1 MQREGGVLMDA
12 AKDSKAS
19 TGEMG
24 ASSSMRALSLPEN
37 PEFAPPTGLETSIC
51 LLDNGALHVS
61 MGAKNQPEVISYIAR
76 VRRIF
81 RQTGRDVTLVDS
93 DIQTI
98 TQLYLS
104 GKTTSRRLDS
114 SAMQR
119 QANLLIQDAVKAR
132 SSDIHIRIERNRTR
146 VFFRVLGD
154 LVEQRQHEQTP
165 ELGGSLIRTLYVSMS
180 DESDATY
187 KERERQDAVIND
199 IAKLPPGLFGVRIV
213 RAPTNV
219 GEVMVLRVLYDTSA
233 TQGTLLALG
242 YSEAQ
247 LECIETMMAKPTG
260 INFISGPTGSGK
272 STTLQRALAQVY
284 AETMGR
290 KNIITVEDPTEYVI
304 KGAVQTSVTNANSD
318 EERAKQYIG
327 AIRAAM
333 RMDPD
338 ILMISEVRDFASARA
353 ALQAAMTGHQVYTTI
368 HANSS
373 MHIFD
378 RLLDLGMDLSL
389 LTDETLVTG
398 LVAQRLIKVLCP
410 RCKLPLQEALSR
422 SQAISRRQMDRIF
435 RTVKLGAGAE
445 SVCLKGEGCPDCLG
459 SGYVGRTVVAEVIS
473 PDGIFMDYMRG
484 RDKRGAE
491 RHWRSKL
498 GGTSMLGHAI
508 DKIGTGMVD
517 PRDVESQLGFLTDEL
532 NRMDFLKAV

>member
-1 MQREGGVLMDA
+1 MDTTKAAGSLGGNLPP
-12 AKDSKAS
+12 AS
-19 TGEMG
+19 EPYPI
-24 ASSSMRALSLPEN
+24 SVPEN
-37 PEFAPPTGLETSIC
+37 PEYCPPAGLETSLC
-51 LLDNGALHVS
+51 LLSDGSLHVS
-61 MGAKNQPEVISYIAR
+61 MGAKTQPEIISYIAR
-76 VRRIF
+76 VRRVF
-81 RQTGRDVTLVDS
+81 RQNGREIRVIDS
-93 DIQTI
+93 DIQTVG
-98 TQLYLS
+98 QLYKL
-104 GKTTSRRLDS
+104 GQRVARRIDS
-114 SAMQR
+114 STTQR
-119 QANLLIQDAVKAR
+119 ICGQLITDAVKSG

-154 LVEQRQHEQTP
+154 LVEQRQHEQTV
-165 ELGGSLIRTLYVSMS
+165 EIGQLLIRTLYVSMS

-199 IAKLPPGLFGVRIV
+199 TSKLPSGLFGVRIV
-213 RAPTNV
+213 RSPTNV
-219 GEVMVLRVLYDTSA
+219 GEIMVLRILYDTSA
-233 TQGTLLALG
+233 TQGTLAALG
-242 YSEAQ
+242 YAESQLVAIEA
-247 LECIETMMAKPTG
+247 MMAKPTG

-272 STTLQRALAQVY
+272 STTLQRALAQVFS
-284 AETMGR
+284 ETLGR

-304 KGAVQTSVTNANSD
+304 TGAVQTSVTNASTD

-353 ALQAAMTGHQVYTTI
+353 ALQASMTGHQVYTTI
-368 HANSS
+368 HANSA

-398 LVAQRLIKVLCP
+398 LVAQRLVKQLCP
-410 RCKLPLQEALSR
+410 HCKLPLQEALSK

-435 RTVKLGAGAE
+435 KTVKLGGGVE
-445 SVCLKGEGCPDCLG
+445 GVCLKGDGCDKCRG
-459 SGYVGRTVVAEVIS
+459 TGYSGRTVVSEVIA

-491 RHWRSKL
+491 RHWRTKL

-508 DKIGTGMVD
+508 DKVGAGLID

-532 NRMDFLKAV
+532 NRLDFLKAS

>member
-1 MQREGGVLMDA
+1 MDTT
-12 AKDSKAS
+12 K
-19 TGEMG
+19 T
-24 ASSSMRALSLPEN
+24 SSVGSADLGLSADVYAVSVPDN
-37 PEFAPPTGLETSIC
+37 QEFAPPAGLETSLC
-51 LLDNGALHVS
+51 LLSDGRLHVS
-61 MGAKNQPEVISYIAR
+61 MGAKTQPEIISYIAR
-76 VRRIF
+76 VRRLF
-81 RQTGRDVTLVDS
+81 RQSGREVQIVDS
-93 DIQTI
+93 DIQSI
-98 TQLYLS
+98 SQLYKLGHRS
-104 GKTTSRRLDS
+104 ARRMDASTT
-114 SAMQR
+114 QR
-119 QANLLIQDAVKAR
+119 VCSQLILDAVKSG
-132 SSDIHIRIERNRTR
+132 SSDIHIRIERGRTR
-146 VFFRVLGD
+146 IFFRVLGD
-154 LVEQRQHEQTP
+154 LVEQRQHEQTV
-165 ELGGSLIRTLYVSMS
+165 EIGQLLIRTLYVSMS

-199 IAKLPPGLFGVRIV
+199 TSKLPPGLFGVRIV
-213 RAPTNV
+213 RSPTNV
-219 GEVMVLRVLYDTSA
+219 GEVMVLRILYDTSA
-233 TQGTLLALG
+233 TQGSLVALG
-242 YSEAQ
+242 YSETQ
-247 LECIETMMAKPTG
+247 LESIETMMAKPTG

-304 KGAVQTSVTNANSD
+304 TGAVQTSLTNAGSD

-353 ALQAAMTGHQVYTTI
+353 ALQASMTGHQVYTTV
-368 HANSS
+368 HANSA

-398 LVAQRLIKVLCP
+398 LVAQRLVKMLCP
-410 RCKLPLQEALSR
+410 HCKLPLQEALSK

-435 RTVKLGAGAE
+435 RTVKLGGGAE
-445 SVCLKGEGCPDCLG
+445 GVCLKGEGCPECRNT
-459 SGYVGRTVVAEVIS
+459 GYAGRTVVAEVIA

-491 RHWRSKL
+491 RHWRTKL

-508 DKIGTGMVD
+508 DKVGAGIID

-532 NRMDFLKAV
+532 NRLDFLKAS